1 MIATAIFPPAGGH
14 GSPRS
19 ALPALSQYCRCFSHA
34 HHRWKMPDTLQLK
47 QSPGRAMRLAL
58 RREKDLPSSQNTKLK
73 TENCYSENK
82 SDGLRCLSSTDSAQS
97 YRPKER
103 PELKVKL
110 PTLQVYHRRP
120 VSKSQGPERGGP
132 DAPTYFFPYV

>member
-1 MIATAIFPPAGGH
+1 
-14 GSPRS
+14 
-19 ALPALSQYCRCFSHA
+19 
-34 HHRWKMPDTLQLK
+34 
-47 QSPGRAMRLAL
+47 MRLAL
-58 RREKDLPSSQNTKLK
+58 RGEKDLPSSQNTKLK

-103 PELKVKL
+103 PELNFKH

-120 VSKSQGPERGGP
+120 VSKSQGPERRGP
-132 DAPTYFFPYV
+132 NLLFPICLKGLDCCVFLKTSCFRCYRLYIHLVSFLHFFLSFYFFFLFLPSVLTAFPCLYI